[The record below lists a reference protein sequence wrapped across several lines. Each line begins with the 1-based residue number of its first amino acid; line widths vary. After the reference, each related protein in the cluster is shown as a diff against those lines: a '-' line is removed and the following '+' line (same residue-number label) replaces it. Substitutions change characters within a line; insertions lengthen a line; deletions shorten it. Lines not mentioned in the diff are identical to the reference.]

1 MTNDIRGQQSTDS
14 VRWYMNWK
22 ILGGVGGVLVAFV
35 LYFALVQPI
44 QVLPLI
50 GPAPAFEL
58 TNQYGDLFRS
68 FDDTEHYTLYAFSA
82 TRDGTGFGDI
92 IRFLQGAEVLLEE
105 NGWDDSVRFVVISVD
120 PEHDESSVLQ
130 AKFEQLA
137 LDDSRYM
144 FLTGPPVAVKLAVGT
159 GFGVYYESPQLEDNF
174 VYDQKLVLVD
184 NAGIIRANYD
194 MNYVNYDILE
204 RDFDLL
210 FTEAAAEG
218 VSTVAY
224 SAAHLFLCFPR

>member
-1 MTNDIRGQQSTDS
+1 
-14 VRWYMNWK
+14 MNWK
-22 ILGGVGGVLVAFV
+22 VLAGVGGVLVAFV

-50 GPAPAFEL
+50 NPAPAFEL
-58 TNQYGDLFRS
+58 TNQHGESFRS
-68 FDDTEHYTLYAFSA
+68 FDEVEHYTLYAFVA
-82 TRDGTGFGDI
+82 TRDEQRFADI
-92 IRFLQGAEVLLEE
+92 VQFLQGAEALLED
-105 NGWDDSVRFVVISVD
+105 NGWADGVRFAIISVD
-120 PEHDESSVLQ
+120 PEYDEPDVLQ
-130 AKFEQLA
+130 AKFNQLA
-137 LDDSRYM
+137 LNDERYT

-159 GFGVYYESPQLEDNF
+159 GFGVYYEAPQADDNF

-184 NAGIIRANYD
+184 DDGIIRANYD
-194 MNYVNYDILE
+194 FHYVNYDILE